1 MTTAS
6 QTSLVCHPHIIKKY
20 ANQKTMYTKPTIL
33 IRVRQL
39 RRGNFCRKGIFVT
52 NSRNFLVNIY
62 RCLKCDGVQKV
73 TNMSDVDVRHW
84 VGVCIKQC
92 VLGKGEDRVKKT

>member
-6 QTSLVCHPHIIKKY
+6 QTSLVCHSHIIKKY
-20 ANQKTMYTKPTIL
+20 AIQKTMYTKPTIL

-73 TNMSDVDVRHW
+73 TNMSDVDVDVRHRLGGR
-84 VGVCIKQC
+84 VHQAVCA
-92 VLGKGEDRVKKT
+92 GEGGG